1 MMRLSRCF
9 VLPLPIR
16 SRATSLTDRR
26 AFFNKQ
32 DHSVEESAVLS
43 DETETEENGDATASK
58 SSVPNVEDVSISALP
73 GRRSRRVL

>member
-32 DHSVEESAVLS
+32 DHSVEESAVS
-43 DETETEENGDATASK
+43 DETETEENGDDATASK